1 MQSTL
6 KQRVEE
12 LMKDVKIEL
21 PNEFATYIGMK
32 RAQLLYDVLKGDVK
46 NSKTVVDYITK
57 KFQTI
62 NPEWISKGIS
72 PKEKP
77 LSNTGSITELQARI
91 NQLETDVKVLEGKN
105 QILSEMLDK
114 YIGKK

>member
-46 NSKTVVDYITK
+46 NSQTLVNFITK
-57 KFQTI
+57 KFNKT
-62 NPEWISKGIS
+62 NPLWISKGIY
-72 PKEKP
+72 PKDIIDNKED
-77 LSNTGSITELQARI
+77 ELERLKKENEALKRENELLKTI
-91 NQLETDVKVLEGKN
+91 EALRKK
-105 QILSEMLDK
+105 
-114 YIGKK
+114 IGD